1 MIFSLS
7 LTPSCTLRRRNVN
20 GGTSRT
26 TFRCGRQS
34 TILPCMALKLAMIDA
49 ALSDIRTTGADSSIS
64 KSEALTRIQQL
75 LRNLKIQH
83 RSWEVFKRGFEEINP
98 HFFEKLYRVCPNL
111 SNAEIRMSSFMLL
124 NLPMSAVADISNR
137 SVRTIGTIRYNV
149 RRKLCI
155 TGNAEAWMT
164 RLSMADDKEIERLA
178 TIVKRASDSNG

>member
-1 MIFSLS
+1 MSMEEHPERLSGVADSL
-7 LTPSCTLRRRNVN
+7 LL
-20 GGTSRT
+20 
-26 TFRCGRQS
+26 
-34 TILPCMALKLAMIDA
+34 LPCMALKLAMVDE

-124 NLPMSAVADISNR
+124 NLPMSAVADMSNR